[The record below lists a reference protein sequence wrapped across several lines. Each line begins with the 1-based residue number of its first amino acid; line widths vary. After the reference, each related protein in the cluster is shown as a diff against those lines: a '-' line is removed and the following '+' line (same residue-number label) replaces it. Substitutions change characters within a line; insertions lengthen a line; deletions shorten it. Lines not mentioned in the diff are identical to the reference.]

1 MNRRAGG
8 NLWSIGTVIT
18 ADNKT
23 IDYRNVK
30 CWDAAFGSNGI
41 AATFGTEMWAD
52 GYAINLCKAERGEMV
67 ELGYMQGLTNLAQED
82 NGEVKFFTRLFPL
95 GSTRNIDATKYGYS
109 RLQLPD
115 RSIYVDKN
123 VDLYGVKEE
132 TEETAFSEIYPKYI
146 GTVSSVRTE
155 EKTSEEGRKYTVY
168 YFKDNGMNW
177 NPKDYEIPDLD
188 YMLKFQTGELAGR
201 GTDGSFQA
209 AWHEDTR
216 EWEIINV
223 YPDDTTQ
230 IPGGTIIPTPGD
242 QYIPWNFAM
251 PQEYITEAEQEYKQ
265 AVDDYLNTYSFDP
278 NKYTG
283 TTDRN
288 YIEKNHTPLHIGW
301 NVRLLSDQ
309 YFGAIGGYKDTRIT
323 KVQRKLND
331 LCQAT
336 ITCSD
341 EVGTGWKSSVDN
353 SLNSLR
359 YEVARQAE
367 QYVYDIIKSF
377 ETKTPS
383 DNNVFSALKS
393 LKTLLR
399 KDQSDG
405 TSFLLK
411 LLGGAEFGVFASG
424 ISGANIDA
432 QGAAE
437 LLSLVLRGALTIGE
451 YKKGLKG
458 ANIDEQGAADLL
470 SILVRNGMESANFST
485 GALGAGFCLKKDEN
499 GDSYLEVDRM
509 LVRKV
514 ATFIRLLIQQ
524 IKHVGGQIILTP
536 ASMSC
541 VKIEDKGDFYRC
553 YFENTDGE
561 RTIEQEFVV
570 GDLARAQTFNVKEG
584 VNENVTNTYYWRAV
598 VGTGDN
604 YIDLSKTDCD
614 AGSTEPKAGDDI
626 VQLGNKTDATRQ
638 AAIILSAYGNDA
650 PYFKLYRGINSYS
663 LDGKEFV
670 SFSRSEVMII
680 ADAIRFSS
688 GESVKDYIDNA
699 VGEVNT
705 KVDDAISDL
714 SENISFV
721 NQLSKDLEAVKNQ
734 IDGAIE
740 TWFYEPVPTLSNEPA
755 VNWTTNED
763 KNVHLGDLYYD
774 GNGKAYRFQ
783 MSDTSYVWQVITD
796 SDITK
801 ALANA
806 KTAQDTADGKRRV
819 FVSTPTNSSAY
830 DVGDLW
836 VNATYGSYKNDLLRC
851 KTAKQANAQ
860 FSIGHWELAS
870 KYTDDTKA
878 NQAQASADAAKQ
890 AADSAKQTA
899 NNAVQSASA
908 ANALLSDIANDN
920 KLTAQEKQETK
931 KEWDIIVSEKSK
943 NDASADKYGVS
954 KTAYDTAYSTLSTYI
969 TPLLSSLSTTSNIS
983 GTTFRSKFKDYYD
996 ARTDLLNAISA
1007 KAKSLADA
1015 AQQTANAA
1023 QEKANQAIKDAAN
1036 AKAAADNAQS
1046 DADEAKSRLDSWAS
1060 DGSISPTEK
1069 QSLKEEIA
1077 RIDADKTQIANGY
1090 TKYSLGTPTSYN
1102 NAHTAYRAVLI
1113 TLTASSPETIAIPSD
1128 FATKQTTYYTQ
1139 RTTALTAIS
1148 NAARDYAQGIANDL
1162 SSYKKTV
1169 SSQFEQ
1175 TNNSITA
1182 AVTSSKEY
1190 TDSAVS
1196 GIQIGGRNLFRNTKY
1211 GGDWHGNN
1219 WGTGKYSVSKE
1230 QVSENVGGIPLDE
1243 VTVFLKTQAGT
1254 GDIKMASTSYSNIP
1268 YAELENKNVTISFY
1282 AKCQENIKTSVSILI
1297 QNKYNGIISSKTWWI
1312 SELSDNWV
1320 KYQYTFPIDKTTNK
1334 EGIVVFFT
1342 LSDSF
1347 LNKKIYFCLLKGEI
1361 GNKATDWSP
1370 APEDAENALTE
1381 YKKEV
1386 TAQFSVLE
1394 GEISSKV
1401 SSTEIT
1407 TIKQEIINT
1416 AASDATKKANDAKTS
1431 AISTASADATSK
1443 ANKAKQDAISTA
1455 ATDATNKANKAKNDA
1470 ITTAGQNADKKYA
1483 TITTVKSMQ
1492 TVIEQHSEKLLLKA
1506 EKTEVT
1512 AVQNNLNQT
1521 NNNLSALTT
1530 RVSKAEVAL
1539 RPDNIWIGISS
1550 KVTSV
1555 SKITNIVPDSCFDD
1569 ANYSLLYTGGSRV
1582 SAATANNSC
1591 PTSYCMKSTQRD
1603 VQAKNYVSV
1612 AEGEKYYISAYVNA
1626 QLANHTVT
1634 VGLILKKSDGTTSW
1648 HNNGSSVAAKTSG
1661 WRKLSGYITI
1671 PAGYTKAGIWFQ
1683 IDGGS
1688 NFGSAYFT
1696 KVYAY
1701 KVDESVNQNYALL
1714 TSTEKKLTTFSNI
1727 NNQTWGVYNITGLKK
1742 GDIITVSFEYEASNL
1757 NFNATTEHTAK
1768 INCQFG
1774 SLYGWAGTT
1783 FDLRSNG
1790 SGKYISKPITI
1801 GGTATETDKT
1811 NIFFRLDYI
1820 SSVLQNGSPIGYF
1833 RVWNLKVEKG
1843 ERATPWSAAPGDY
1856 STTEQIKTGI
1866 TVKENAI
1873 SIFGK
1878 DVSLQGKITF
1888 SSLNSSLQSTINNKA
1903 DSGDVTS
1910 SINSSKEDLAKKLGY
1925 ANYSDM
1931 VSAATAGNTIIE
1943 GGHIRTSLIEAD
1955 ALVVKTLNAVNA
1967 KGINTLVDKEGIT
1980 LTDSSTKNVLL
1991 KTEIIGTSAASY
2003 AGSLVLKGGFS
2014 SGRFQKAN
2022 LSAFSLTM
2030 SSDGGGTSDKYSIN
2044 LSQYGLQVFTNS
2056 KGLSRPRI
2064 LWCGYISSSG
2074 IISREYGNYTNVSVR
2089 RNSTGT
2095 YTVTHNLNISAY
2107 YVLITPKRDSYFPIA
2122 CVKEQTSTYFKY
2134 ATAYNAPS
2142 GGIYGLTD
2150 GDCSVFIAIIHSPSV
2165 IKDA

>member
-1 MNRRAGG
+1 MELKIYDKANNLRLTASPNTSSSVTEEIGGECSVSASFTHTEYIPLDVDDYIELEGVRYKVKSRYRPKQKNTQTYEYSVKFYAPIHDAEDTLMLFQEGGTTSEFSYDGGPREHLQLWIDNMNRRAGG

-41 AATFGTEMWAD
+41 AATFETEMWAD

-67 ELGYMQGLTNLAQED
+67 ELGYLQGLTNLAQED

-230 IPGGTIIPTPGD
+230 IPGGAIIPQPGD

-353 SLNSLR
+353 SLDSLR
-359 YEVARQAE
+359 YEVAKQAE

-399 KDQSDG
+399 KDQSDS
-405 TSFLLK
+405 TNFLLK

-458 ANIDEQGAADLL
+458 ANIDEQGVADLL
-470 SILVRNGMESANFST
+470 SILVRSGIESANFST

-801 ALANA
+801 ALADA
-806 KTAQDTADGKRRV
+806 KKAQDTADGKRRV
-819 FVSTPTNSSAY
+819 FVTTPSNASVY
-830 DVGDLW
+830 DIGDLW

-860 FSIGHWELAS
+860 FSIEHWELAS

-878 NQAQASADAAKQ
+878 NQAQAA
-890 AADSAKQTA
+890 
-899 NNAVQSASA
+899 
-908 ANALLSDIANDN
+908 
-920 KLTAQEKQETK
+920 
-931 KEWDIIVSEKSK
+931 
-943 NDASADKYGVS
+943 
-954 KTAYDTAYSTLSTYI
+954 
-969 TPLLSSLSTTSNIS
+969 
-983 GTTFRSKFKDYYD
+983 
-996 ARTDLLNAISA
+996 
-1007 KAKSLADA
+1007 ADA
-1015 AQQTANAA
+1015 AQQTADAA

-1036 AKAAADNAQS
+1036 AKAAANNAQS

-1090 TKYSLGTPTSYN
+1090 SKYNLGTPTNYN
-1102 NAHTAYRAVLI
+1102 NAHTTYRAVLV

-1139 RTTALTAIS
+1139 RTNALTAIS

-1196 GIQIGGRNLFRNTKY
+1196 GIQIGGRNLCL
-1211 GGDWHGNN
+1211 
-1219 WGTGKYSVSKE
+1219 GTGTPSVNKFTGVTKTNVIYWVKDKSVLESLKGKEIVISFDYDNQYTSGSLVSMAVYYFWKTLIVFNSSNKGQGHVEKKIKLKKEDVTIDGTAAIYLQISRGDNYS
-1230 QVSENVGGIPLDE
+1230 
-1243 VTVFLKTQAGT
+1243 GT
-1254 GDIKMASTSYSNIP
+1254 
-1268 YAELENKNVTISFY
+1268 VTIS
-1282 AKCQENIKTSVSILI
+1282 N
-1297 QNKYNGIISSKTWWI
+1297 
-1312 SELSDNWV
+1312 
-1320 KYQYTFPIDKTTNK
+1320 
-1334 EGIVVFFT
+1334 
-1342 LSDSF
+1342 
-1347 LNKKIYFCLLKGEI
+1347 LKLEI

-1370 APEDAENALTE
+1370 APEDSENALTE

-1394 GEISSKV
+1394 GEINSKV

-1539 RPDNIWIGISS
+1539 QPDNIWIGISS

-1569 ANYSLLYTGGSRV
+1569 ANYNLLYTGGSRV
-1582 SAATANNSC
+1582 SASTANNSC

-1603 VQAKNYVSV
+1603 VQAKNYVAV
-1612 AEGEKYYISAYVNA
+1612 TEGEKYYVSAYVNA
-1626 QLANHTVT
+1626 QLANHTVR
-1634 VGLILKKSDGTTSW
+1634 VGLILKKTDGTTSW
-1648 HNNGSSVAAKTSG
+1648 YNNGSSVAAKTSG
-1661 WRKLSGYITI
+1661 WQKLSGYITI

-1683 IDGGS
+1683 IDGG
-1688 NFGSAYFT
+1688 
-1696 KVYAY
+1696 
-1701 KVDESVNQNYALL
+1701 Q
-1714 TSTEKKLTTFSNI
+1714 
-1727 NNQTWGVYNITGLKK
+1727 
-1742 GDIITVSFEYEASNL
+1742 
-1757 NFNATTEHTAK
+1757 
-1768 INCQFG
+1768 
-1774 SLYGWAGTT
+1774 
-1783 FDLRSNG
+1783 
-1790 SGKYISKPITI
+1790 
-1801 GGTATETDKT
+1801 
-1811 NIFFRLDYI
+1811 
-1820 SSVLQNGSPIGYF
+1820 
-1833 RVWNLKVEKG
+1833 
-1843 ERATPWSAAPGDY
+1843 
-1856 STTEQIKTGI
+1856 
-1866 TVKENAI
+1866 
-1873 SIFGK
+1873 
-1878 DVSLQGKITF
+1878 
-1888 SSLNSSLQSTINNKA
+1888 
-1903 DSGDVTS
+1903 
-1910 SINSSKEDLAKKLGY
+1910 
-1925 ANYSDM
+1925 
-1931 VSAATAGNTIIE
+1931 
-1943 GGHIRTSLIEAD
+1943 
-1955 ALVVKTLNAVNA
+1955 
-1967 KGINTLVDKEGIT
+1967 TLVRHTSPKFMP
-1980 LTDSSTKNVLL
+1980 TK
-1991 KTEIIGTSAASY
+1991 
-2003 AGSLVLKGGFS
+2003 
-2014 SGRFQKAN
+2014 
-2022 LSAFSLTM
+2022 
-2030 SSDGGGTSDKYSIN
+2030 
-2044 LSQYGLQVFTNS
+2044 
-2056 KGLSRPRI
+2056 
-2064 LWCGYISSSG
+2064 
-2074 IISREYGNYTNVSVR
+2074 
-2089 RNSTGT
+2089 
-2095 YTVTHNLNISAY
+2095 
-2107 YVLITPKRDSYFPIA
+2107 
-2122 CVKEQTSTYFKY
+2122 
-2134 ATAYNAPS
+2134 
-2142 GGIYGLTD
+2142 
-2150 GDCSVFIAIIHSPSV
+2150 
-2165 IKDA
+2165 